1 MTAVDHRTT
10 SGATRTAALVIFV
23 TLLKPLSNLFLAWG
37 MRHFPSAVS
46 LNPLFY
52 LNAIFDPLVAF
63 GVVMQIIW
71 LLTRMSLLSIAD
83 LSFVLPVTAA
93 GYGISTV
100 LGRVVLH
107 EQVSASRW
115 WGAILISLGTGLA
128 AGTARETTFH
138 KTKGAAGGAS

>member
-1 MTAVDHRTT
+1 MTAADSRTT
-10 SGATRTAALVIFV
+10 SGTTRIAGLVIFV

-52 LNAIFDPLVAF
+52 VNAVFDPLVAT
-63 GVVMQIIW
+63 GVAMQIVW
-71 LLTRMSLLSIAD
+71 LLARMSLLSIAD

-93 GYGISTV
+93 GYGITTL
-100 LGRVVLH
+100 LGRIFLH

-115 WGAILISLGTGLA
+115 WGVILISLGTGLA

-138 KTKGAAGGAS
+138 KAKRAAGRA